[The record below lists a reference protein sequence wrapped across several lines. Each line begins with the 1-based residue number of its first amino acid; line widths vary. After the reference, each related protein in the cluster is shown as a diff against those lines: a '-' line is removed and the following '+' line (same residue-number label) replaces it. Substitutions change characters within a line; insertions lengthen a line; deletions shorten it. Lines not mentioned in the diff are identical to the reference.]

1 MILAQPCESETQEP
15 EVCINLLYT
24 VHTPPPSPPTQ
35 GKNKYRTINDLFK
48 ISDFSTDYLHK

>member
-24 VHTPPPSPPTQ
+24 VHTPPPTQ

>member
-24 VHTPPPSPPTQ
+24 VHTPPPPPPLL
-35 GKNKYRTINDLFK
+35 KEKINIEQSMIYSK
-48 ISDFSTDYLHK
+48 